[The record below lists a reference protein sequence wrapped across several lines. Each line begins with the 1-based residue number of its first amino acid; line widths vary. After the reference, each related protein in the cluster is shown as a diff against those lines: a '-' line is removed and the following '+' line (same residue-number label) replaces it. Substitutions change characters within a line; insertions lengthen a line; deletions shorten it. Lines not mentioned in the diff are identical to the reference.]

1 MCPAWQAARNVQTEL
16 QRLGAIISMVLAATD
31 IVTSAPLEDAD
42 IFRFAGFMDIDAD
55 ESCLKAAMGF
65 LAGGGSREDDGK
77 TRNGKET
84 CR

>member
-1 MCPAWQAARNVQTEL
+1 MYPAWQAARNAQTEL
-16 QRLGAIISMVLAATD
+16 QRLGAVISMVLATTD

-42 IFRFAGFMDIDAD
+42 IFRFAGFMGIDAE

-65 LAGGGSREDDGK
+65 LAGGGSREDNGK
-77 TRNGKET
+77 VRNGKET